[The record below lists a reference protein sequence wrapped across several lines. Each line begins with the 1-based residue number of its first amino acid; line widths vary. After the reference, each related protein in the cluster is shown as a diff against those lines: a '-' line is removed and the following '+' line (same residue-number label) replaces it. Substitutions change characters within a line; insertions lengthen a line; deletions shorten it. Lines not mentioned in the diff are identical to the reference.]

1 MTQEEHYKK
10 ADALIDDMMSNRMMG
25 DDFDFREGQHDIIR
39 NILIAYSKW
48 KEGSSKKNTVVIE
61 APTGTGKSIIA
72 MATSR
77 CLELINQ
84 TGYIIT
90 SDLSL
95 QDQYSADFKNRGL
108 DYGCV
113 KGVDNYT
120 CSMNNEKFSL
130 GECQLRMMPTKMRT
144 SLPCYSTCGYY
155 TARNKAVRSEV
166 ALLGYSFYLIQMNY
180 VNRKIQEAIEAG
192 EDVDED
198 NTFQKR
204 DFCFFDECH
213 KVDDIVQGHFA
224 ARIEPAFIDKLRS
237 YNEFL
242 KKNALSTTVLTIAL
256 SRCESAIT
264 DLDMSDDP
272 DEWLEA
278 LKKICNVLAGF
289 VKVSKDVK
297 VRAKS
302 KFPISVAIPAAW
314 KTNGRIADRIK
325 DMHCKIQDLIE
336 FFQDLGV
343 PTTDLIRIKDGNDL
357 EFHCADVSFLLKKH
371 FHAQAEFKVMMSATV
386 GDIDKF
392 AKVMGIIP
400 EEMEHHRMNPPFD
413 YSKSPV
419 VLFRNC
425 QMDFRNRDKNFP
437 KAVGFIDK
445 IITRHAGQKG
455 IIHTGSHQFTEK
467 LYSMSDHQDRLLPYK
482 TSQEKNT
489 ALAMMDMSD
498 DKIVIGPSLLEGLDL
513 KDDEAR
519 FVIFLKV
526 PFQNL
531 GSPLIQHKLKKD
543 NSFYSWK
550 AAIAILQG
558 AGRGIRN
565 PEDWAWI
572 YIIDSSFM
580 NLLRDPGIIPQ
591 DFKDRFIY
599 AKS

>member
-1 MTQEEHYKK
+1 M
-10 ADALIDDMMSNRMMG
+10 
-25 DDFDFREGQHDIIR
+25 
-39 NILIAYSKW
+39 
-48 KEGSSKKNTVVIE
+48 
-61 APTGTGKSIIA
+61 
-72 MATSR
+72 
-77 CLELINQ
+77 
-84 TGYIIT
+84 
-90 SDLSL
+90 
-95 QDQYSADFKNRGL
+95 
-108 DYGCV
+108 
-113 KGVDNYT
+113 
-120 CSMNNEKFSL
+120 
-130 GECQLRMMPTKMRT
+130 
-144 SLPCYSTCGYY
+144 
-155 TARNKAVRSEV
+155 
-166 ALLGYSFYLIQMNY
+166 
-180 VNRKIQEAIEAG
+180 
-192 EDVDED
+192 
-198 NTFQKR
+198 
-204 DFCFFDECH
+204 
-213 KVDDIVQGHFA
+213 
-224 ARIEPAFIDKLRS
+224 
-237 YNEFL
+237 
-242 KKNALSTTVLTIAL
+242 
-256 SRCESAIT
+256 
-264 DLDMSDDP
+264 
-272 DEWLEA
+272 
-278 LKKICNVLAGF
+278 
-289 VKVSKDVK
+289 K

-314 KTNGRIADRIK
+314 KSNGRIADRIK
-325 DMHCKIQDLIE
+325 DMHCKIEDLVE
-336 FFQDLGV
+336 FFEELGV

-357 EFHCADVSFLLKKH
+357 EFHCADESFLLKKH

-386 GDIDKF
+386 GEINKF

-400 EEMEHHRMNPPFD
+400 DEMEHHRMKPPFD

-437 KAVGFIDK
+437 KAVAYIDK
-445 IITRHAGQKG
+445 IINRHSGQKG

-467 LYSMSDHQDRLLPYK
+467 LYNMSEHQDRLLPYK
-482 TSQEKNT
+482 TSPEKNA
-489 ALAMMDMSD
+489 ALAMMDASK
-498 DKIVIGPSLLEGLDL
+498 DKIAIGPSLLEGLDL